1 MKIIWPS
8 EFQGNDMNQA
18 AVLHVILFTGASS
31 WQYSLQSIWFIMN
44 NSGSSD
50 SSFSLPDD
58 KIQGHLAI

>member
-1 MKIIWPS
+1 
-8 EFQGNDMNQA
+8 MNQA